1 MIKQGTNNIYEAKIK
16 NSKNRV
22 LIGVKERRFHI
33 WLESTPF
40 LMEETDYDKD
50 LKNMEFQQEMS
61 LEGGRNWPFWSQSGN
76 SILPNLANGISWVKT
91 IRSTSWG
98 QRKESPERRAKESVC
113 IDTTASKRRNIKSSW
128 IAQWLE
134 MIWVTL

>member
-40 LMEETDYDKD
+40 LMEETMIKT
-50 LKNMEFQQEMS
+50 L
-61 LEGGRNWPFWSQSGN
+61 RIWSFN
-76 SILPNLANGISWVKT
+76 
-91 IRSTSWG
+91 
-98 QRKESPERRAKESVC
+98 
-113 IDTTASKRRNIKSSW
+113 KRCP
-128 IAQWLE
+128 
-134 MIWVTL
+134 

>member
-1 MIKQGTNNIYEAKIK
+1 MSMIKQGTNNIYEPKIK

-61 LEGGRNWPFWSQSGN
+61 LEGGRN
-76 SILPNLANGISWVKT
+76 
-91 IRSTSWG
+91 
-98 QRKESPERRAKESVC
+98 
-113 IDTTASKRRNIKSSW
+113 
-128 IAQWLE
+128 
-134 MIWVTL
+134 

>member
-50 LKNMEFQQEMS
+50 LKNMEFQ
-61 LEGGRNWPFWSQSGN
+61 
-76 SILPNLANGISWVKT
+76 
-91 IRSTSWG
+91 
-98 QRKESPERRAKESVC
+98 
-113 IDTTASKRRNIKSSW
+113 
-128 IAQWLE
+128 
-134 MIWVTL
+134 

>member
-61 LEGGRNWPFWSQSGN
+61 LEGGRN
-76 SILPNLANGISWVKT
+76 
-91 IRSTSWG
+91 
-98 QRKESPERRAKESVC
+98 
-113 IDTTASKRRNIKSSW
+113 
-128 IAQWLE
+128 
-134 MIWVTL
+134 

>member
-1 MIKQGTNNIYEAKIK
+1 MSMIKQGTNNIYEAKIK

-40 LMEETDYDKD
+40 LLEETDYDKD

-61 LEGGRNWPFWSQSGN
+61 LEGGRN
-76 SILPNLANGISWVKT
+76 
-91 IRSTSWG
+91 
-98 QRKESPERRAKESVC
+98 
-113 IDTTASKRRNIKSSW
+113 
-128 IAQWLE
+128 
-134 MIWVTL
+134 